1 MKRFLFKFF
10 FVLFALIAA
19 LPAQA
24 KTVFFKN
31 TNNWST
37 VKAHIWNGTA
47 GTTWPGNEMTNLGD
61 GWYCVETGDCK
72 NIQFNGGSSDK
83 QTGDLTIPTEQTECA
98 YNNGW
103 NNWSGYTLYLSH
115 PWGGGGWGTWIPATN
130 NYDGTF
136 SLVEYYGGDNN
147 NTGCDWGYTA
157 SKTGYVT
164 DQNATYVA
172 SIPKNTECT
181 FTFDRKTNTLTITK
195 KAATTQLAAPTF
207 SPAGGTF
214 TSAQSVTISQEDGAD
229 IYYTTDGSDPTTS
242 STKYASAITVNE
254 TTTIRAIAVKDG
266 YTNSEIAEAT
276 YTINSTTPTTY
287 TYALHGQITGDPNMK
302 STLMT
307 DDDGDGIWSVTDDFV
322 VGEFGIKKM
331 DADYNQVANGWFGW
345 SAIGSPADNCVEGT
359 TTGFIK
365 LTADGNYTISFNTA
379 NNTITVKAN
388 STPTPTT
395 GKIYVPVSEYDKT
408 VAYIYSWDAN
418 NDNYKLFGNP
428 GAEMAKE
435 TVNGVDYW
443 TVTVESSKL
452 PATVTG
458 WILHNGSFGDKAS
471 NNNNTDLPGVT
482 FQDGYVYHING
493 TSEPIIYINAPT
505 FSPEGGEIT
514 SAQNVT
520 ISAAD
525 GATIYYTTDGTD
537 PTTSSTKYESAITVS
552 KTTTIKAIAVKDG
565 HTSSIASAT
574 YTLVEPECWYLPG
587 ASTSNAVQM
596 TKRADGSFTLT
607 IDIEAD
613 ATFNFSKKQSTDAA
627 YILGPTSN
635 GDYWLTSEKINTDIN
650 LILGNSTKFIMKNGA
665 GSYTI
670 TVSADYKTVRFV
682 KSTAQAGDIPVYPTG
697 VNSEAEL
704 NAYDFEAN
712 PVYYLLADVLNDNR
726 VTPEWQLTKGAG
738 GLYHLN
744 GFAMRNT
751 GAVKVRQYTSA
762 GTYVDHDSKAF
773 TTALNTSEGQ
783 LYNATFDPNGNSLS
797 LTPASGTKM
806 PFISLV
812 GYMMQQD
819 QVYDTPRGVEKT
831 PEGTKSS
838 KGWQEAWLL
847 YDANGKL
854 LKDRKGNVMYST
866 MWPPKNPVYFTAT
879 IGSNQRLYSSD
890 QMTFV
895 PVQEGGNNV
904 GKTGAEW
911 EAELKALDAEA
922 YDKLNLDD
930 SKTYYRYVVSDIWYV
945 GAGKIWTGWG
955 GETVTTSD
963 NKQIANWSKHKNWGY
978 EDKNANDTDGTPIN
992 AQTTYNV
999 VKDKGNFLFENPTYF
1014 KTFEFFYETGDPNAN
1029 SQIYTTLAYGSAS
1042 IAAQNVKEGDSYTKG
1057 SYQAK
1062 VSLPEGVTISSWT
1075 ITRHDATTN
1084 KLAPI
1089 GSDNGEVATGDGTN
1103 FPTEFTNDKGGLG
1116 EGRYYYELTVT
1127 FSNTATSTER
1137 TSTVRSN
1144 PFVIY
1149 YPNQYSVD
1157 ANGYQLV
1164 KLDTD
1169 KAIDGYSYVTYN
1181 AKANGDLYFV
1191 NLTTDNKV
1199 ANFRV
1204 ATSAERETVNGYFAA
1219 NSGIKWTDKVFV
1231 YAPVPAEFKVDA
1243 EKDNATVSFDQ
1254 IVSYDVNATKGV
1266 SPVNHE
1272 LAVVDN
1278 KGNFANKA
1286 YKAVMNYKE
1295 KDIASTETEKWSD
1308 KTSLG
1313 KENLT
1318 VMQMPNVVGGEVKVT
1333 VESTTNSDN
1342 LDINYNGTT
1351 KSATPA
1357 KYYNVSVELPFSDP
1371 KVEAANA
1378 PQYEV
1383 KVTDANDVTTTKVYT
1398 SSGTGDRA
1406 LTFTNVNPL
1415 DFAGKSIEV
1424 NAKYFDGEGYNLYA
1438 NLGESA
1444 KLESGTAKF
1453 TGCTPKINALDAIA
1467 SKAPKTDEKGNV
1479 IQKDV
1484 IVVTELKVSHDGIDD
1499 NIGGK
1504 AVDAGNALYNAD
1516 FYLQDAVAHNGV
1528 YILDELNFT
1537 AEFKP
1542 ATDENKHNVWTGGA
1556 IIFDNNT
1563 GVTEKPNLKVEI
1575 TPFYVAKVT
1584 NTEGTVGLT
1593 TPNVSSAPADPTYV
1607 ALTCET
1613 VYKQGLQLATSVT
1626 DITESA
1632 NVKAYKV
1639 IENGEIYIIYGDR
1652 KFNVMGAEVK

>member
-10 FVLFALIAA
+10 FVLFALIVA

-24 KTVFFKN
+24 VTVFVKGYTSPYVKVGDSYQQLTSSVTTSGVTWYYADVADNSTIRFTTANSDSNLSPSFTVNTGSAYFYYDGNSNAVNMTGMKDKASYCLLEVTTDYWYQGGAIFK
-31 TNNWST
+31 
-37 VKAHIWNGTA
+37 IWDSKSDIDMTAIGGNGTNKYVYLYA
-47 GTTWPGNEMTNLGD
+47 QNDYTVNDNTGITFKRCNPDGGGQWDWCNSNYSKGAYYAITGWRDSHTKTNPAEYKDIVWPEKSAAVVINALQHN
-61 GWYCVETGDCK
+61 
-72 NIQFNGGSSDK
+72 
-83 QTGDLTIPTEQTECA
+83 
-98 YNNGW
+98 
-103 NNWSGYTLYLSH
+103 
-115 PWGGGGWGTWIPATN
+115 WGGKGWSWKDLDKNHSAVGIYN
-130 NYDGTF
+130 SNDG
-136 SLVEYYGGDNN
+136 LDYGYKSGDNYTKVAYIEPN
-147 NTGCDWGYTA
+147 NLIKVNDP
-157 SKTGYVT
+157 
-164 DQNATYVA
+164 QNGD
-172 SIPKNTECT
+172 ECT
-181 FTFDRKTNTLTITK
+181 FTFDPVNTTITVTK
-195 KAATTQLAAPTF
+195 KAETQLAAPTF
-207 SPAGGTF
+207 SPA
-214 TSAQSVTISQEDGAD
+214 
-229 IYYTTDGSDPTTS
+229 
-242 STKYASAITVNE
+242 
-254 TTTIRAIAVKDG
+254 
-266 YTNSEIAEAT
+266 
-276 YTINSTTPTTY
+276 
-287 TYALHGQITGDPNMK
+287 
-302 STLMT
+302 
-307 DDDGDGIWSVTDDFV
+307 
-322 VGEFGIKKM
+322 
-331 DADYNQVANGWFGW
+331 
-345 SAIGSPADNCVEGT
+345 
-359 TTGFIK
+359 
-365 LTADGNYTISFNTA
+365 
-379 NNTITVKAN
+379 
-388 STPTPTT
+388 
-395 GKIYVPVSEYDKT
+395 
-408 VAYIYSWDAN
+408 
-418 NDNYKLFGNP
+418 
-428 GAEMAKE
+428 
-435 TVNGVDYW
+435 
-443 TVTVESSKL
+443 
-452 PATVTG
+452 
-458 WILHNGSFGDKAS
+458 
-471 NNNNTDLPGVT
+471 
-482 FQDGYVYHING
+482 
-493 TSEPIIYINAPT
+493 
-505 FSPEGGEIT
+505 GGEIT

-520 ISAAD
+520 ISAAN

-537 PTTSSTKYESAITVS
+537 PTTSSTKYESAITVIE
-552 KTTTIKAIAVKDG
+552 TTTIKAIAVKDG
-565 HTSSIASAT
+565 LTSEIASAT

-587 ASTSNAVQM
+587 ASTNNAVQM

-607 IDIEAD
+607 IDIEAN
-613 ATFNFSKKQSTDAA
+613 ATFNISKKQSTDAA

-682 KSTAQAGDIPVYPTG
+682 KSTAQAGEIPVYPAG

-704 NAYDFEAN
+704 SAYDFKAN

-726 VTPEWQLTKGAG
+726 VTPEWQLTKGADNK
-738 GLYHLN
+738 YHLN

-762 GTYVDHDSKAF
+762 GTYVDYDSKSF

-783 LYNATFDPNGNSLS
+783 LYNATFDPNNGNSLS

-819 QVYDTPRGVEKT
+819 QVYDTPRGVEGT
-831 PEGTKSS
+831 PVGTKSS
-838 KGWQEAWLL
+838 TGWQEAWLL

-854 LKDRKGNVMYST
+854 LKDRAGKVMYST

-879 IGSNQRLYSSD
+879 IDENNQRLYSSD

-895 PVQEGGNNV
+895 PVKDADGNNV

-911 EAELKALDAEA
+911 KAELQKLDAEA
-922 YDKLNLDD
+922 YANLKLDG

-955 GETVTTSD
+955 GETVTTGEG
-963 NKQIANWSKHKNWGY
+963 KLIANWSKHKNWGY
-978 EDKNANDTDGTPIN
+978 ENKKANDTDGTPIE
-992 AQTTYNV
+992 AQTTYGVNTA
-999 VKDKGNFLFENPTYF
+999 DGANGNFLFENPTYF
-1014 KTFEFFYETGDPNAN
+1014 KTFEFFYETVDPNAN

-1042 IAAQNVKEGDSYTKG
+1042 IAAKNVKEGDSYTKG
-1057 SYQAK
+1057 SYQAT
-1062 VSLPEGVTISSWT
+1062 VTVPEGMTISSWT
-1075 ITRHDATTN
+1075 ITRHDATTDA
-1084 KLAPI
+1084 LAPI
-1089 GSDNGEVATGDGTN
+1089 SSDNGVVATGDGTN
-1103 FPTEFTNDKGGLG
+1103 FPTSTEFTKDKEGLG

-1127 FSNTATSTER
+1127 FSNTATPTER

-1149 YPNQYSVD
+1149 FPNQYSVD

-1164 KLDTD
+1164 KLDKATD
-1169 KAIDGYSYVTYN
+1169 DGYSYVTYN

-1204 ATSAERETVNGYFAA
+1204 ATSAEREKVNGYFAA

-1243 EKDNATVSFDQ
+1243 EEANATVSLDQ
-1254 IVSYDVNATKGV
+1254 IVNYDVNATKGV

-1278 KGNFANKA
+1278 KGNFANKV

-1318 VMQMPNVVGGEVKVT
+1318 VMQMPNVKGGEVKVT

-1342 LDINYNGTT
+1342 LDISYNGTN
-1351 KSATPA
+1351 KSAKPA
-1357 KYYNVSVELPFSDP
+1357 AYYKVSVELPFSDP
-1371 KVEAANA
+1371 NVEAANA

-1383 KVTDANDVTTTKVYT
+1383 KVTDAKGTTTGSTTKVYT
-1398 SSGTGDRA
+1398 ASASGTGERA
-1406 LTFTNVNPL
+1406 ITFTNVNPL
-1415 DFAGKSIEV
+1415 DFKGKSIEV
-1424 NAKYFDGEGYNLYA
+1424 KAKYYDGTGYNLDA
-1438 NLGESA
+1438 NIGEAA
-1444 KLESGTAKF
+1444 KMASGDAKF
-1453 TGCTPKINALDAIA
+1453 TGCTPKINALDAIT
-1467 SKAPKTDEKGNV
+1467 SKAPKTDEKGNT

-1484 IVVTELKVSHDGIDD
+1484 IVVTELKVSHDGTDD

-1516 FYLQDAVAHNGV
+1516 FYLQGAVAHNGV
-1528 YILDELNFT
+1528 YAIDELNFT

-1563 GVTEKPNLKVEI
+1563 GVTKNPELKVEI

-1593 TPNVSSAPADPTYV
+1593 VPGGSATQGDETYV
-1607 ALTCET
+1607 ALTCGT
-1613 VYKQGLQLATSVT
+1613 ADKQGLQLTTSIV

>member
-47 GTTWPGNEMTNLGD
+47 GTAWPGNDMTNLGD
-61 GWYCVETGDCK
+61 GWYCIETGDCK

-103 NNWSGYTLYLSH
+103 NNWSGYTLYLNH
-115 PWGGGGWGTWIPATN
+115 PWGGGAWGTWKKATN

-136 SLVEYYGGDNN
+136 SLVEYYGGENN
-147 NTGCDWGYTA
+147 NTGCNYGYTENSQA
-157 SKTGYVT
+157 GYVT
-164 DQNATYVA
+164 DQNVDYVK
-172 SIPKNTECT
+172 SIPKNTKCT

-195 KAATTQLAAPTF
+195 NATQLAAPTF
-207 SPAGGTF
+207 TPAGGTF
-214 TSAQSVTISQEDGAD
+214 
-229 IYYTTDGSDPTTS
+229 
-242 STKYASAITVNE
+242 
-254 TTTIRAIAVKDG
+254 
-266 YTNSEIAEAT
+266 
-276 YTINSTTPTTY
+276 
-287 TYALHGQITGDPNMK
+287 
-302 STLMT
+302 
-307 DDDGDGIWSVTDDFV
+307 
-322 VGEFGIKKM
+322 
-331 DADYNQVANGWFGW
+331 
-345 SAIGSPADNCVEGT
+345 
-359 TTGFIK
+359 
-365 LTADGNYTISFNTA
+365 
-379 NNTITVKAN
+379 
-388 STPTPTT
+388 
-395 GKIYVPVSEYDKT
+395 
-408 VAYIYSWDAN
+408 
-418 NDNYKLFGNP
+418 
-428 GAEMAKE
+428 
-435 TVNGVDYW
+435 
-443 TVTVESSKL
+443 
-452 PATVTG
+452 
-458 WILHNGSFGDKAS
+458 
-471 NNNNTDLPGVT
+471 
-482 FQDGYVYHING
+482 
-493 TSEPIIYINAPT
+493 
-505 FSPEGGEIT
+505 T

-627 YILGPTSN
+627 YILGPTAD
-635 GDYWLTSEKINTDIN
+635 GMYWITSEKINTDIN
-650 LILGNSTKFIMKNGA
+650 LNLGNSTKFIMKNGA

-682 KSTAQAGDIPVYPTG
+682 KSTAQADDIPVYPAG
-697 VNSEAEL
+697 VNSETEL
-704 NAYDFEAN
+704 STYDFEAN
-712 PVYYLLADVLNDNR
+712 PVYYLLSTILNNNR
-726 VTPEWQLTKGAG
+726 VTPEWQMTKGADG
-738 GLYHLN
+738 KYHLN

-751 GAVKVRQYTSA
+751 SCRDTDGGKNVEGYIKVRQYVDAT
-762 GTYVDHDSKAF
+762 TYKEFDKQQVNDLPENPLTDGK
-773 TTALNTSEGQ
+773 
-783 LYNATFDPNGNSLS
+783 LYNATFDPETNKLS
-797 LTPASGTKM
+797 LTEDASAKGKM

-819 QVYDTPRGVEKT
+819 QEYITPRGIDGK
-831 PEGTKSS
+831 PSGTTTA
-838 KGWQEAWLL
+838 KGWQEAWLQ

-879 IGSNQRLYSSD
+879 VGENQRLYSSD

-895 PVQEGGNNV
+895 PVKDAKGDYV

-911 EAELKALDAEA
+911 EAELKGLDKEA
-922 YDKLNLDD
+922 YDGLDLVD
-930 SKTYYRYVVSDIWYV
+930 DKTYYRYVVSDIWYV

-955 GETVTTSD
+955 S
-963 NKQIANWSKHKNWGY
+963 QITYSSNNPIAQWYNHTNWGY
-978 EDKNANDTDGTPIN
+978 LNKKANDTDGSLIDPE
-992 AQTTYNV
+992 TTYGV
-999 VKDKGNFLFENPTYF
+999 STKDGENGNFLFENPTYF
-1014 KTFEFFYETGDPNAN
+1014 KTFEFFYENTTP
-1029 SQIYTTLAYGSAS
+1029 STESKIYTTRAYGSAS
-1042 IAAQNVKEGDSYTKG
+1042 IAAQNVKEGESYKKG

-1062 VSLPEGVTISSWT
+1062 VSLPEGSDVKISSWT
-1075 ITRHDATTN
+1075 ITRHDATTDA
-1084 KLAPI
+1084 LAPI
-1089 GSDNGEVATGDGTN
+1089 GSDNGVVATGENTD
-1103 FPTEFTNDKGGLG
+1103 PTSDKFTVDEEGLG

-1127 FSNTATSTER
+1127 FSNGR

-1243 EKDNATVSFDQ
+1243 EETNATVSLEK
-1254 IVSYDVNATKGV
+1254 IVSYNVNNTSGV
-1266 SPVNHE
+1266 TPVKYE

-1278 KGNFANKA
+1278 KGDFANKV

-1295 KDIASTETEKWSD
+1295 KDIATGNWSETA

-1313 KENLT
+1313 KENIT
-1318 VMQMPNVVGGEVKVT
+1318 MMQMPNVKAKGSVVNVAKIENSEV
-1333 VESTTNSDN
+1333 
-1342 LDINYNGTT
+1342 LDIIDGDATKPKQKACNY
-1351 KSATPA
+1351 
-1357 KYYNVSVELPFSDP
+1357 
-1371 KVEAANA
+1371 
-1378 PQYEV
+1378 YEV
-1383 KVTDANDVTTTKVYT
+1383 TLALNFDDPNVITAKAPRFKIGDKVYEGVNA
-1398 SSGTGDRA
+1398 GTHSITIA
-1406 LTFTNVNPL
+1406 CVNPL
-1415 DFAGKSIEV
+1415 DFA
-1424 NAKYFDGEGYNLYA
+1424 NAADITVDAVYYDGTSYTLPA
-1438 NLGESA
+1438 TIGEA
-1444 KLESGTAKF
+1444 AVLKADDAKF
-1453 TGCTPKINALDAIA
+1453 QVLAHPQIELVDPITSKMLGKNVVAVIGMRTTMDGADKIGETALE
-1467 SKAPKTDEKGNV
+1467 DEYYNV
-1479 IQKDV
+1479 
-1484 IVVTELKVSHDGIDD
+1484 EFAIDD
-1499 NIGGK
+1499 HATPDFSQILTKDDINFTGVLEKRDGYWIWDK
-1504 AVDAGNALYNAD
+1504 FHWFENTTGNDNMKFRAEVTPMY
-1516 FYLQDAVAHNGV
+1516 VAHVTNQASTV
-1528 YILDELNFT
+1528 NLQIISEETPAT
-1537 AEFKP
+1537 AE
-1542 ATDENKHNVWTGGA
+1542 G
-1556 IIFDNNT
+1556 
-1563 GVTEKPNLKVEI
+1563 
-1575 TPFYVAKVT
+1575 
-1584 NTEGTVGLT
+1584 
-1593 TPNVSSAPADPTYV
+1593 TYV
-1607 ALTCET
+1607 ALNGNPANKIKEGSIPT
-1613 VYKQGLQLATSVT
+1613 GVT
-1626 DITESA
+1626 DINTLA
-1632 NVKAYKV
+1632 PRARKV
-1639 IENGEIYIIYGDR
+1639 IENGEIHIICGDR
-1652 KFNVMGAEVK
+1652 KYNVMGAEIR